1 MTYSLTLWLSYVLAS
16 AAIVWFAPRAAIPF
30 AIIAALSLPASFLP
44 VGTPIFWKP
53 PSGKY
58 TVLGA
63 RIDVNKAIYV
73 LVDSGKG
80 DPVYYVLPYSN
91 QTAEQLQKA
100 IEGARESGGR
110 VGMQIN
116 GDGAIGIAENVPPE
130 EPVKVGD

>member
-1 MTYSLTLWLSYVLAS
+1 M
-16 AAIVWFAPRAAIPF
+16 AIIRPRQRRNRLVCATCRNSFCHHCCARAARRIP
-30 AIIAALSLPASFLP
+30 A
-44 VGTPIFWKP
+44 GRTPIFWRP

-100 IEGARESGGR
+100 MEGARESGGR

-130 EPVKVGD
+130 EP